1 MDSGIDSSSSKN
13 GVSSRSVE
21 AILLLYSALVRLIL
35 EFCVQLWEVLM
46 YEGIGHVGA
55 SPEEEDEDDQRAGVS
70 VL

>member
-13 GVSSRSVE
+13 GVSSRSAN
-21 AILLLYSALVRLIL
+21 AILLLRSTLVRLIL
-35 EFCVQLWEVLM
+35 EFCVQLWDLLT

-55 SPEEEDEDDQRAGVS
+55 SPEEEDEDDQRAGIS